1 VRLLHVSTWR
11 MPQPAKKSQRR
22 SPIARDVGEKRLIDA
37 TIDLVRVKPFSEVG
51 VREIAKRADINHGF
65 VHVWFGS
72 KHLLFMA
79 ARNQLL
85 QGLIDKYPENLG
97 GADLIAVSDPDAQ
110 LLVRLSIW
118 LEIEGVD
125 GIEMPVSAPLA
136 SAVAKNLETTYK
148 MAPET
153 ALLSARI
160 AIVLGVG
167 HLAMERTFNWGEA
180 SRRDVADHW
189 NEILKLLAAAHPA

>member
-1 VRLLHVSTWR
+1 
-11 MPQPAKKSQRR
+11 MPQSARKSQRR
-22 SPIARDVGEKRLIDA
+22 SPIARDVGERRLIDA
-37 TIDLVRVKPFSEVG
+37 TIELVREKPFSEVG

-85 QGLIDKYPENLG
+85 QGLIDKYPENIG
-97 GADLIAVSDPDAQ
+97 GSDLIALSDPDAQ

-136 SAVAKNLETTYK
+136 TTVAKNLEATYN
-148 MAPET
+148 MAPDA
-153 ALLSARI
+153 ALLSARL

-167 HLAMERTFNWGEA
+167 HLAMERTFNWGEN
-180 SRRDVADHW
+180 SRKDIAAHW